1 MLHPYCFDSFDFPA
15 VNKKE
20 LSQLIQQLPDKDVPL
35 VADLIKRLINHPLD
49 SHIPFDDEPL
59 TDSDIQAMKNAKKEF
74 NKGTS
79 FKLKDF
85 ENELRN

>member
-1 MLHPYCFDSFDFPA
+1 MA

-49 SHIPFDDEPL
+49 SHIPYDDEPL

-74 NKGTS
+74 DNGTS